1 MKEDKKNI
9 KIIIDGMS
17 CGNCAAG
24 IQRHL
29 ENDECCIGTVFNL
42 DDHDEPGSHWTAMYV
57 ELLPRCREKPSA
69 YYFDSVGS
77 KPPKEINS

>member
-9 KIIIDGMS
+9 KITIDGMS

-29 ENDECCIGTVFNL
+29 ENKGFENINVNFSTKEASCNIKNNQTIHQLEEIIIDLGYTII
-42 DDHDEPGSHWTAMYV
+42 SKQ
-57 ELLPRCREKPSA
+57 EKKKLV
-69 YYFDSVGS
+69 YQ
-77 KPPKEINS
+77 K